1 MDSVGSP
8 LKLLV
13 TASFM
18 PISRYLDGHALCNA
32 RRKWQHHSILVFI
45 IIAAAAVMGGP
56 GGLWS
61 ACQTVCSGFWDLFDA
76 DETRTSIK
84 TATKTYL
91 RLLFSFRT
99 SNRTAISPFAG

>member
-13 TASFM
+13 TASFE

-45 IIAAAAVMGGP
+45 IIAAAAVMGGR
-56 GGLWS
+56 GAVVCLSDGLL
-61 ACQTVCSGFWDLFDA
+61 GILGYFDV
-76 DETRTSIK
+76 DDRT
-84 TATKTYL
+84 
-91 RLLFSFRT
+91 
-99 SNRTAISPFAG
+99 

>member
-45 IIAAAAVMGGP
+45 IIAAAAVMGGRR
-56 GGLWS
+56 GLS
-61 ACQTVCSGFWDLFDA
+61 SVCQTVCSGFWYQHQDRDEDLPTTF
-76 DETRTSIK
+76 I
-84 TATKTYL
+84 
-91 RLLFSFRT
+91 SFRT